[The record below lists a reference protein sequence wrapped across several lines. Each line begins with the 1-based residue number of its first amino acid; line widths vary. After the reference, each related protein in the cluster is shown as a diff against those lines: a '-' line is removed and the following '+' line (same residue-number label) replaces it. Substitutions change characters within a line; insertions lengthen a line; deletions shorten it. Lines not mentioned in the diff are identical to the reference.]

1 MKNIRNILAVVLFLM
16 IVKVGVAQQEPM
28 FNLYHQNLFLLNPAN
43 TGDEEFMQLFFDS
56 RKQWSGI
63 AGAPSTSAFGIHD
76 AINERVGLGLLLTSD
91 RAGMIE
97 RLSGSLN
104 YSYKLKISDAK
115 RHFLTFGI
123 GLGFIENKID
133 FAGVIASDYSD
144 PVFALGNYDG
154 FAFDARFGLNYNFK
168 NFELAVSIPQILDN
182 EVNYNR
188 NGYEEYD
195 FGLKRHYLFYTGYKF
210 KFYESETNESM
221 EKVKTDREKFYLKP
235 SLLYKMLPGTPSQ
248 LDINLL
254 VGNSNHHWAGVTYRP
269 FNKSF
274 VVAAGINVYNLNI
287 GYAYQIANTPLT
299 MYSNGTHEIMISYQ
313 FRKAKEEED
322 ELNKNV
328 LNLMENQRNIKGQL
342 DNINKSVN
350 ELKENSKEK
359 PAGAVEML
367 EQELKAEID
376 SLRNQINGK
385 RVKRIINTND
395 GSTQGNDNGGTIIYE
410 SDNDQINRLQK
421 ELDELKKYVLQIT
434 GEDVVELKKD
444 GNNNYVESPLEN
456 GNYVIIY
463 SFRKL
468 DYAKRAVK
476 MTAEKGI
483 TSSILYNKDRKWYY
497 IYTDK
502 YDDLQPALVKMR
514 ETRKGEYT
522 DSWVHIYK
530 R

>member
-1 MKNIRNILAVVLFLM
+1 MKNIRNILAVILFLV
-16 IVKVGVAQQEPM
+16 IAKVGVAQQEPM

-43 TGDEEFMQLFFDS
+43 TGDQDFMQVFFDT

-63 AGAPSTSAFGIHD
+63 EGAPSTSAFGIHD
-76 AINERVGLGLLLTSD
+76 SFNDKVGLGMLITSD
-91 RAGMIE
+91 KAGMIE

-104 YSYKLKISDAK
+104 YSYKLRISDTK
-115 RHFLTFGI
+115 RHFITFGL
-123 GLGFIENKID
+123 GLGFLENKID
-133 FAGVIASDYSD
+133 FTDVIATDYSD

-154 FAFDARFGLNYNFK
+154 FAFDARFGFK
-168 NFELAVSIPQILDN
+168 YDYKDFELAASIPQILDN
-182 EVNYNR
+182 DLNYNR

-195 FGLKRHYLFYTGYKF
+195 FALKRHYVFFTSYNFRFFEK
-210 KFYESETNESM
+210 EVDENM
-221 EKVKTDREKFYLKP
+221 QKVKTDNERFYIKP
-235 SLLYKMLPGTPSQ
+235 SLLYKMLPGAPSQ
-248 LDINLL
+248 FDINLV
-254 VGNSNHHWAGVTYRP
+254 VGNSNDQWAGVTYRP
-269 FNKSF
+269 TNNSF
-274 VVAAGINVYNLNI
+274 VIAAGINVYNLNI
-287 GYAYQIANTPLT
+287 AYAYQIANTPLT
-299 MYSNGTHEIMISYQ
+299 MYSNGTHEIMVAYK

-322 ELNKNV
+322 NLNKD
-328 LNLMENQRNIKGQL
+328 LMNLMENQKNMKGQL
-342 DNINKSVN
+342 DNLNKSVN

-359 PAGAVEML
+359 PGGALEML
-367 EQELKAEID
+367 EQELKSEID

-385 RVKRIINTND
+385 KTTNAD
-395 GSTQGNDNGGTIIYE
+395 GSVIFE

-434 GEDVVELKKD
+434 GEDVVELKSD
-444 GNNNYVESPLEN
+444 GNNNLVETPLEN

-483 TSSILYNKDRKWYY
+483 KSSILYNKDRKWYY
-497 IYTDK
+497 IYTYK
-502 YDDLQPALVKMR
+502 YDDLQPALEKMR
-514 ETRKGEYT
+514 ETRKGEYS